1 MHLTRYFWK
10 ARLAWGVLLG
20 VLVSFGSSS
29 SARAECGDYV
39 LMGSKSSDRMMSGM
53 GHQGSHSPLT
63 PGDQHTRCR
72 GPHCSKGSLPLA
84 PTPVVPAPEKS
95 VQSGCLP
102 VVAASGGPE
111 ASDLFYWED
120 NPEPV
125 HFSLSIYHPPR

>member
-1 MHLTRYFWK
+1 MNLTRYFWK

-20 VLVSFGSSS
+20 VLVSLGSSP

-39 LMGSKSSDRMMSGM
+39 VMGSKSSDRMGPM
-53 GHQGSHSPLT
+53 GSHSPFT
-63 PGDQHTRCR
+63 PGDQHTPCR
-72 GPHCSKGSLPLA
+72 GPHCSKGSLPPA

-95 VQSGCLP
+95 EQSGCLT
-102 VVAASGGPE
+102 VLASTGGHE
-111 ASDLFYWED
+111 ESDLFYSAD